1 LGTGSETGPP
11 PARGRQGAFT
21 LVEILVVVAIVGIVL
36 VVAAPNLFPSDAEI
50 ARRETSNV
58 ALALERARDEAWFGG
73 RPTAVTFEPG
83 RLREWHLGSTSWQP
97 DDDAR
102 TTPLSTELAV
112 ERVSVDGQEL
122 KPGERLL
129 FLADGLGS
137 PFAVSLRLRGIGWS
151 VEGDA
156 AGAITT
162 SPR

>member
-1 LGTGSETGPP
+1 M
-11 PARGRQGAFT
+11 
-21 LVEILVVVAIVGIVL
+21 VVAIVGIVL

-50 ARRETSNV
+50 ARRETSTV

-73 RPTAVTFEPG
+73 RPTAVSFENA
-83 RLREWHLGSTSWQP
+83 RMREWHLAGNAWQP
-97 DDDAR
+97 DDGR
-102 TTPLSTELAV
+102 STTLSPELAV
-112 ERVSVDGQEL
+112 ERVWVDGQDL

-156 AGAITT
+156 AGAITM

>member
-1 LGTGSETGPP
+1 MGTGNKG
-11 PARGRQGAFT
+11 FT

-36 VVAAPNLFPSDAEI
+36 VVAAPNLFPTDAEI

-73 RPTAVTFEPG
+73 RPTAVSFEPG
-83 RLREWHLGSTSWQP
+83 RLREWHLASTSWQP
-97 DDDAR
+97 DDDTRA
-102 TTPLSTELAV
+102 TPLSTELAV

-156 AGAITT
+156 AGAITMN
-162 SPR
+162 PR

>member
-1 LGTGSETGPP
+1 MRAAARATEPTLGTGT
-11 PARGRQGAFT
+11 RGFT

-36 VVAAPNLFPSDAEI
+36 VVVAPNLFPTDAEI

-73 RPTAVTFEPG
+73 RATALSFEPG
-83 RLREWHLGSTSWQP
+83 RMREWHLAGQAWKP
-97 DDDAR
+97 DDDNATR
-102 TTPLSTELAV
+102 LSSELAV
-112 ERVSVDGQEL
+112 ERVSVDGQDL

-137 PFAVSLRLRGIGWS
+137 PFAVSLRLRGIAWS

-156 AGAITT
+156 AGAITMN
-162 SPR
+162 PR